1 MLDKVREYIHRHRL
15 MVAGDRVL
23 VAVSGGGDSMALL
36 HLLWSLREDF
46 GVILRAAH
54 LDHALRPQS
63 AAEADFVRSFC
74 EHLAVPLHVARIAV
88 PDHLER
94 GCGGVEQVAR
104 EVRHRF
110 LAQAAMEA
118 DCNLIA
124 LGHHRG
130 DQAETL
136 LHRLVRGAGP
146 TGLAG
151 MRPRNGRLIR
161 PLLGVAR
168 GEILAYLQERGIGW
182 VEDPSNQD
190 LGLTRNRLRHLVLPL
205 LETFNPRVEEGL
217 ARLAERF
224 AREEDYWRLQ
234 VEPLVESFGEVRL
247 PLAETA
253 ALHPALRDRVLRQA
267 MLRARGDLRGIEDKH
282 VAAAAHL
289 LEKSGRGR
297 KDFHL
302 PGLWLVA
309 ERGWLR
315 LLPEL
320 PEVPPAFCLD
330 IPAPGVYR
338 LPDGRC
344 LRLSLED
351 RARGESPR
359 AVEYAAEALGFPLRA
374 RSWRAGDR
382 MRLEGMTGRKK
393 IKDLFAEARL
403 SRDERSR
410 APLLLHG
417 EEILWL
423 AGVRR
428 CAGLRPLAGGG
439 KILRVV
445 LDDAKMETLRL

>member
-1 MLDKVREYIHRHRL
+1 MVDKVRGYILRHRL
-15 MVAGDRVL
+15 MAGGDRLL
-23 VAVSGGGDSMALL
+23 VAVSGGCDSVALL
-36 HLLWSLREDF
+36 HLLWSLRDEF
-46 GVILRAAH
+46 GVELRAAH

-74 EHLAVPLHVARIAV
+74 ESLAVPLRVARIAV

-94 GCGGVEQVAR
+94 GRGGLEQVAR

-110 LAQAAMEA
+110 LRETAAEMG
-118 DCNLIA
+118 CNLIA

-151 MRPRNGRLIR
+151 MRPRSGPLIR

-168 GEILAYLQERGIGW
+168 GEILAYLKEQGVDW

-190 LGLTRNRLRHLVLPL
+190 LGMTRNSLRHQVLPL
-205 LETFNPRVEEGL
+205 LATFNPRVEEGL

-224 AREEDYWRLQ
+224 AREEDYWRIQ
-234 VEPLVESFGEVRL
+234 VAPLLESCGEVRL

-282 VAAAAHL
+282 VAAAARL
-289 LEKSGRGR
+289 LEKAGMGR
-297 KDFHL
+297 KEFHL

-309 ERGWLR
+309 EKGMLL
-315 LLPEL
+315 LLPE
-320 PEVPPAFCLD
+320 PPPASPAYSLD
-330 IPAPGVYR
+330 IPAPGEYF

-344 LRLSLED
+344 LRVSLEE
-351 RARGESPR
+351 RPRGESPR
-359 AVEYAAEALGFPLRA
+359 AVEYAAEALGFPLRV

-382 MRLEGMTGRKK
+382 MRLAGMSGRKK
-393 IKDLFAEARL
+393 VKDLFLEARL
-403 SRDERSR
+403 SRAERGR
-410 APLLLHG
+410 VPLLLCG

-423 AGVRR
+423 GGLRR
-428 CAGLRPLAGGG
+428 CEGLRPLAGGG